1 MTLKFRLC
9 VCVCVFVSP
18 GQLKTE
24 LILIQKVVGPL
35 ALWAK
40 HDLTRRQCRTVTQVW
55 LGRSCMKLQCF
66 GKKLQTL
73 VTRQFFGL
81 HSARTLFCHKWQC
94 PRLRTNEQTRF
105 LNTNRCG
112 FTLTDG
118 WKQQEVNLHVYL
130 SSPFKQSTP
139 RFWMMDENTAISTP
153 RQNSSRPNSL
163 DDFRP
168 QATWHILDSVTYSQA
183 IERFLSNGAVA
194 NDFVCK
200 VNKVHTASQN
210 VKKSLLSYPFLAG
223 QHWEQR
229 AHHCGLACSNDHLLY
244 TTFPVRWKPEMM
256 ATCLS
261 CNILNR

>member
-112 FTLTDG
+112 FTLTKEMSCAELFEQIKFCWQLVFYFGSKKVIHTEAPRWLPEDYFTLFG
-118 WKQQEVNLHVYL
+118 HSDLVRTLGTKINSLCSRSLYIIFIYIYNGTRFVNKPH
-130 SSPFKQSTP
+130 
-139 RFWMMDENTAISTP
+139 
-153 RQNSSRPNSL
+153 SRGCFGRWDHPNS
-163 DDFRP
+163 
-168 QATWHILDSVTYSQA
+168 TC
-183 IERFLSNGAVA
+183 ERFSKTEL
-194 NDFVCK
+194 
-200 VNKVHTASQN
+200 
-210 VKKSLLSYPFLAG
+210 LLSAKTSKWRWRWQPLIWGG
-223 QHWEQR
+223 QF
-229 AHHCGLACSNDHLLY
+229 
-244 TTFPVRWKPEMM
+244 TK
-256 ATCLS
+256 
-261 CNILNR
+261 I